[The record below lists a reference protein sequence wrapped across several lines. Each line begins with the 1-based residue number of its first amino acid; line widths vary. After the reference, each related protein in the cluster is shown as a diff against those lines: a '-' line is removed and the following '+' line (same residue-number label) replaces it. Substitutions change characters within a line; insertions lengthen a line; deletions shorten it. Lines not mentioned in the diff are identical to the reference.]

1 MCGFGSKDRRT
12 VSPTP
17 ILKLAIFDINGEK
30 VDTNEFNDVEFIVS
44 ASLWSPD
51 MSVPLDLASPNR
63 SLDYDEISWLKSM
76 VKNISGTNISNGVA
90 LEDTDGE
97 LFIFFIFND
106 LSVKKPGDY
115 RLRFSLSKIPESD
128 YYSNFEELDHIFS
141 DVFTVFSAKNFPG
154 VLPSSSL
161 SKFFSQKSANKTFK
175 GLK

>member
-1 MCGFGSKDRRT
+1 
-12 VSPTP
+12 
-17 ILKLAIFDINGEK
+17 
-30 VDTNEFNDVEFIVS
+30 
-44 ASLWSPD
+44 
-51 MSVPLDLASPNR
+51 
-63 SLDYDEISWLKSM
+63 M

-97 LFIFFIFND
+97 PFIFFIFND

-115 RLRFSLSKIPESD
+115 RIRFSLSKIPESD
-128 YYSNFEELDHIFS
+128 FNSNFEQLDHIFS
-141 DVFTVFSAKNFPG
+141 EVFTVFSAKNFPG